1 MNEQTRNTLGSICE
15 QIQLPQ
21 NNIEALELTG
31 DDPVLPSSF
40 KIGVA
45 AQSAIATAAM
55 AANEIWHQRTGKR
68 QKIKC
73 DMGHAAIEFRSER
86 YQRINGKPPPNLWDK
101 IAGTYQTGDGRWV
114 RLHTNFA
121 HHRDGILDL
130 LDCENNRD
138 AVNEALSNWKGQQF
152 EDAIAECGLVATM
165 MRTREEWNAHPQ
177 AKALDKQPLISLDRI
192 GDCSSRILAK
202 TDRPLSGIRV
212 LDLTRIIAGPVCG
225 RTLAAHG
232 ADVMR
237 LTAPHLPSV
246 PALVT
251 DAGRG
256 KLSAHLDLNTET
268 DTETLRSLIADADI
282 FVQGYRPGR
291 IARYGF
297 SPEDVAAIKPGII
310 YVTLTAYGH
319 EGPWSVRAGFDSLVQ
334 TASGINHAE
343 AEAKGS
349 YEPVALP
356 CQALDHASGYF
367 MAAAAMATLARQ
379 AREGGSW
386 HIRISLARTGRWL
399 QGLGQIE
406 NGFDCQ
412 DPDQED
418 LLDLMEASNSGYGE
432 MTAVRHSALM
442 SDTPCYWERPSMP
455 LGSHAAVWPN

>member
-177 AKALDKQPLISLDRI
+177 AKALDKQP
-192 GDCSSRILAK
+192 
-202 TDRPLSGIRV
+202 
-212 LDLTRIIAGPVCG
+212 
-225 RTLAAHG
+225 
-232 ADVMR
+232 
-237 LTAPHLPSV
+237 
-246 PALVT
+246 
-251 DAGRG
+251 
-256 KLSAHLDLNTET
+256 
-268 DTETLRSLIADADI
+268 
-282 FVQGYRPGR
+282 
-291 IARYGF
+291 
-297 SPEDVAAIKPGII
+297 
-310 YVTLTAYGH
+310 
-319 EGPWSVRAGFDSLVQ
+319 
-334 TASGINHAE
+334 
-343 AEAKGS
+343 
-349 YEPVALP
+349 
-356 CQALDHASGYF
+356 
-367 MAAAAMATLARQ
+367 
-379 AREGGSW
+379 
-386 HIRISLARTGRWL
+386 
-399 QGLGQIE
+399 
-406 NGFDCQ
+406 
-412 DPDQED
+412 
-418 LLDLMEASNSGYGE
+418 
-432 MTAVRHSALM
+432 
-442 SDTPCYWERPSMP
+442 
-455 LGSHAAVWPN
+455 